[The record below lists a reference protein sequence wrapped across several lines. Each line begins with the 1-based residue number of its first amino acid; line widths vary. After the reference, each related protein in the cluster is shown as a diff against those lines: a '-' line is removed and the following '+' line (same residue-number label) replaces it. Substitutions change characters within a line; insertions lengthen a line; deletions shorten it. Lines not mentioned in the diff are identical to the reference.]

1 MQGPE
6 ATMAIDVSS
15 QVAKADQAA
24 AQRKYDMA
32 IDYYLAALQIDPDH
46 RGARRGVR
54 LAALRRL
61 EHNYPSGLSIKL
73 QGAPLLGAIKVAP
86 KAEQKISACEAY
98 LKIDPRNAEVALL
111 LARSCEQAG
120 FANAAIGVNEAIVEF
135 APKETAAYVN
145 LGRLLQSKEPAAALK
160 HLEVALKLDP
170 KNADALKLR
179 KDLAAELS
187 IKKTGFET
195 ARTTHDLL
203 RNKEATKD
211 LDAAQRMHR
220 TVEETGDIITRIRR
234 QVDASPNDARLLR
247 QLAKAQAASNLYDD
261 SSATWKRILEID
273 PGDFDAKVQLGD
285 LRISRIDRALVKAQ
299 QAGDKAE
306 AARLDAERTAV
317 TIEEYGVRVAEHP
330 TDMALR
336 FALGEQLLKAGRLDD
351 AIAEFQ
357 KAVKDPRKRID
368 ALGMLGECFIQKGLY
383 DLAAR
388 QLEKALEESP
398 GLNSERGKQVVYNL
412 GVLREKQGD
421 VAAAKEEFLKVYEVD
436 VSFRDVADKVTRLSQ
451 K

>member
-1 MQGPE
+1 
-6 ATMAIDVSS
+6 MAVDISS

-32 IDYYLAALQIDPDH
+32 IEIYLRALEIDPDH

-54 LAALRRL
+54 LAELKRL
-61 EHNYPSGLSIKL
+61 EHSYPSGFAVRAQTMHLRGMMLS
-73 QGAPLLGAIKVAP
+73 P
-86 KAEQKISACEAY
+86 KAEQKIAACEAY
-98 LKIDPRNAEVALL
+98 LKIDPKNTDIAHT
-111 LARSCEQAG
+111 LAKACELG
-120 FANAAIGVNEAIVEF
+120 GHPNGAIGVYEAIIEL
-135 APKETAAYVN
+135 APKDVPAYVN
-145 LGRLLQSKEPAAALK
+145 AGRLLAVKDPQAGLK
-160 HLEVALKLDP
+160 LLETALKLDP
-170 KNADALKLR
+170 KNPDALKLR

-187 IKKTGFET
+187 IKRTGFEG

-203 RNKEATKD
+203 RDKEGSKD

-220 TVEETGDIITRIRR
+220 STEETGDIITRIKR
-234 QVDASPNDARLLR
+234 QLEGAPNDARLLR
-247 QLAKAQAASNLYDD
+247 QLAKAQAASNLYDE
-261 SSATWKRILEID
+261 SSATWRRILEID

-285 LRISRIDRALVKAQ
+285 LRITRIDRALVKAQ

-306 AARLDAERTAV
+306 GARLAAERTAV
-317 TIEEYGVRVAEHP
+317 TIEEYGIRVTEHP
-330 TDMALR
+330 TDMAIR
-336 FALGEQLLKAGRLDD
+336 FALGEEFLKAGRIDE

-357 KAVKDPRKRID
+357 RAVKDPRKRVD
-368 ALGMLGECFIQKGLY
+368 ALGLLGECFIQKGLY

-412 GVLREKQGD
+412 GVLREKQGN

-436 VSFRDVADKVTRLSQ
+436 VSFRDVAEKVTRLSQ